1 MTTNAPADKPPNKAP
16 QPAPQPSLRIKIDG
30 REIPYEPGD
39 TIIRAAHR
47 AGIDIPHYCWHPG
60 LSVAANCRMCLVE
73 VLPPPGRPAMM
84 LDILRWD
91 PEKKDYVPDRKP
103 KLLPACQQGCSPG
116 LEVLSDASTHV
127 DEARAAVQEL
137 LLLNHPVDCPI
148 CDQAGECR
156 LQDYWLEHQR
166 TGKRMQQEIVHK
178 PKAVVFGPTIVYDA
192 ERCIVCT
199 RCIRVSSE
207 LAKDPVLSIRERGNL
222 GEVVVSPGRQLDH
235 DYTLMTEHVCP
246 VGALTA
252 IDFRFKARVWF
263 LRSAPTVCQGCATG
277 CNAFLDYDPRTNTP
291 HRHRPRENL
300 DVNKYWMCDE
310 GMLSYRRAV
319 ENRLATP
326 LVGGE
331 DATLDEALLAA
342 KDQLK
347 GHSNDPS
354 KMAIVLSAQHSNEDN
369 FALVTFAKT
378 YLGAGDFFVSGR
390 ALGRGDDILMSEDKN
405 PNTRG
410 VMQIASTTQPR
421 PFAELEKAVEAGR
434 YAFVIALG
442 SELEVEAGPARA
454 ALSKL
459 KGLVT
464 IAAHD
469 GPLAKAAHIALPACS
484 WAETDGTYVNR
495 QGIPQ
500 KSERA
505 LRPRG
510 DARPGWE
517 LVARLARAL
526 GYALDWKSLADVHRA
541 MAPEAFA
548 ALAGD
553 VRGPEAGE
561 RGQAPPAGVDKP
573 EAMA

>member
-1 MTTNAPADKPPNKAP
+1 MATQTPAPKPPNT
-16 QPAPQPSLRIKIDG
+16 IKIDG
-30 REIPYEPGD
+30 REIPFEPGD

-47 AGIDIPHYCWHPG
+47 HGIDIPHYCWHPG

-73 VLPPPGRPAMM
+73 VLPPPGRPAME

-91 PEKKDYVPDRKP
+91 PKLQDYVPARKP
-103 KLLPACQQGCSPG
+103 KLQPACQQACAPG
-116 LEVLSDASTHV
+116 MEVLSEGSAHV
-127 DEARAAVQEL
+127 AEARSTVQEL

-156 LQDYWLEHQR
+156 LQDYWLEHER
-166 TGKRMQQEIVHK
+166 HGKRMRQEVVHK

-199 RCIRVSSE
+199 RCVRVSNE
-207 LAKDPVLSIRERGNL
+207 LAHDPVLSIRERGNL
-222 GEVVVSPGRQLDH
+222 GEVVVAPGRQLDH
-235 DYTLMTEHVCP
+235 DYTLMTEFVCP
-246 VGALTA
+246 VGALTS

-263 LRSAPTVCQGCATG
+263 LRSARTVCQGCATG
-277 CNAFLDYDPRTNTP
+277 CNAYLDYDPRDSTP
-291 HRHRPRENL
+291 YRHRPRENME
-300 DVNKYWMCDE
+300 VNKYWMCDE
-310 GMLSYRRAV
+310 GVLSYKRSV
-319 ENRLATP
+319 EGRLLTA
-326 LVGGE
+326 LVGRE
-331 DATLDEALLAA
+331 DATVDDALSAA

-347 GHSNDPS
+347 GHDADPS
-354 KMAIVLSAQHSNEDN
+354 KIAIILSAQHSNEDN
-369 FALVTFAKT
+369 FALATLAKT
-378 YLGAGDFFVSGR
+378 YLGAGDFFVTGH

-405 PNTRG
+405 SNTRG
-410 VMQIASTTQPR
+410 VLQICSTTPPR
-421 PFAELEKAVEAGR
+421 PFADLEAALDAGR
-434 YAFVIALG
+434 YAYAIALG
-442 SELEVEAGPARA
+442 ADIEVEHGPALA
-454 ALSKL
+454 ALGKL

-469 GPLAKAAHIALPACS
+469 GPLVRASHVALPACS
-484 WAETDGTYVNR
+484 WAEVDGTYVNR
-495 QGIPQ
+495 QGIAQ

-526 GYALDWKSLADVHRA
+526 GYALPWTKLSDVHRA

-548 ALAGD
+548 QSAGAAA
-553 VRGPEAGE
+553 GPEQGE
-561 RGQAPPAGVDKP
+561 HGQAPPAGTDKP